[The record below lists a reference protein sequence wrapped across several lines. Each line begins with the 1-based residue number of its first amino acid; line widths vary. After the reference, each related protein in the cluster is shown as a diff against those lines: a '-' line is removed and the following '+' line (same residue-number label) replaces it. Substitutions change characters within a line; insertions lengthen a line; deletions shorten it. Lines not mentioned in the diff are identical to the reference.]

1 LTDKISDKDKKDW
14 ENFLKSTDKLEIKDK
29 EEITKSKF
37 LIVKSIDLHG
47 YSLQEANHK
56 IFEFITDSFSQ
67 GVKKINVI
75 TGKGLRSKNVDD
87 PYKSN
92 NLGILKYSV
101 PNFIKNNTELIDKV
115 LKIDFDSVNSPSKGN
130 FDIILKSKKNEAK

>member
-1 LTDKISDKDKKDW
+1 MTDKISDKDKKDW

-37 LIVKSIDLHG
+37 LIGKSIDLHG
-47 YSLQEANHK
+47 YSLQEANNK
-56 IFEFITDSFSQ
+56 IFEFIMECFSE

>member
-1 LTDKISDKDKKDW
+1 MTDKISDKDKKDW

-56 IFEFITDSFSQ
+56 IFEFITDCFSQ

-130 FDIILKSKKNEAK
+130 FDIFLKKNK